1 MAKLT
6 QLYAEDMAIG
16 FRFKGEPI
24 VLTQQL
30 FNLFSQVTGDKHP
43 IHNDEDYAAKTK
55 FGRPVAHGL
64 MLASLTAL
72 GATKLSD
79 QLRDSMVALI
89 NTAFIFRRPA
99 FVGDTVTVE
108 FECKAVTETKTA
120 NTSKVELQIRLYNQS
135 DTALVEGFH
144 TYLLKTSSA

>member
-1 MAKLT
+1 MAKLA
-6 QLYAEDMAIG
+6 QLYAEDIPIG

-24 VLTQQL
+24 VLTRQL
-30 FNLFSQVTGDKHP
+30 FNLFSRITGDKHP
-43 IHNDEDYAAKTK
+43 IHNDENYAAKTK

-72 GATKLSD
+72 GATRLSE
-79 QLRDSMVALI
+79 QICDSMVALI
-89 NTAFIFRRPA
+89 NTAFMFRHPA
-99 FVGDTVTVE
+99 FVGDTLTVE

-120 NTSKVELQIRLYNQS
+120 NTSKVELQVRLYNQS
-135 DTALVEGFH
+135 DTALVEGVH

>member
-6 QLYAEDMAIG
+6 QLYAEDMPIG

-24 VLTQQL
+24 LLTPQL
-30 FNLFSQVTGDKHP
+30 FELFSLLTGDKHP
-43 IHNDEDYAAKTK
+43 IHNDEDYAAKTI

-79 QLRDSMVALI
+79 QMCCSMVALI
-89 NTAFIFRRPA
+89 NAAFTFRRPA
-99 FVGDTVTVE
+99 FVGDTLTVE
-108 FECKAVTETKTA
+108 FECKAVSPTKTT
-120 NTSKVELQIRLYNQS
+120 NTSKVELQVRLFNQNDS
-135 DTALVEGFH
+135 ALVEGSH
-144 TYLLKTSSA
+144 TYLLKTRSA